1 MIGPRVD
8 VRFSIVSVGQKHRTD
23 RRASLLVHT
32 LLRQAPCPCTA
43 HARFDPIRPGEARPR
58 ERRRRSGPRG
68 AGRLRDP
75 DRVVLV
81 VWWSERGEGGTRN
94 NWLTLT
100 DLYRLTFERAV

>member
-1 MIGPRVD
+1 MD

-43 HARFDPIRPGEARPR
+43 HAAVLTPRSTREARPR

>member
-1 MIGPRVD
+1 ME
-8 VRFSIVSVGQKHRTD
+8 VRFSIVSVGQKHRAD

-43 HARFDPIRPGEARPR
+43 HVLTPFDPGGEARRPGGGSGAGW
-58 ERRRRSGPRG
+58 RSGPRG

-100 DLYRLTFERAV
+100 DLYRLTERAV